1 MSPFILNGNEL
12 IVSDCPGKGKMIE
25 RTEAEELAEALFM
38 RAHEEQAES
47 RRVRGVLDLHQE
59 PEGELVVIDG
69 DGVKVR
75 NG

>member
-1 MSPFILNGNEL
+1 
-12 IVSDCPGKGKMIE
+12 MIE